1 MKRTRGSGS
10 AVSLYLPADVKYLHD
25 LAVQDPNLTASE
37 IYANALRSI
46 LGEKEA
52 KHPLELMQE
61 SQELE
66 ISNLNEMLEQATK
79 RLEATQSR
87 LPKEIAKA
95 TWMRHNL
102 GKEHLEAMEHL
113 RILLFFNANV
123 PNSSGLKI
131 PSTPSACLDLYKEYI
146 SRYESTKR
154 GPDQTKEFT
163 LLADRHPSIL
173 KQPYVKCINA
183 ENLEIECCIK
193 IPGQDGRYEYI
204 ESDRGTELGDD
215 LIYRCASCW
224 SSRKLEHKGKDRK
237 GKKIA
242 KLLPYWKTEIL
253 TDEEMN
259 LIGKRNELLPDAGL
273 LQHQK
278 NSVLEAEIARLTEIA
293 TDSFD
298 IEHTDKASR
307 IEELNNSAK
316 GKFEY
321 DSKNNE
327 RIPQWKG
334 HKNWMGAVAY
344 GNNVRRMQNQYPEH
358 YEEFMNFK
366 KELGELNKFK
376 IHFINTR
383 KKELVLESQNYIVK
397 LDDHQIAEARNN
409 KIENSGIRNKQRLV
423 D

>member
-46 LGEKEA
+46 LGDKEA

-66 ISNLNEMLEQATK
+66 ISNLNELLEQATK
-79 RLEATQSR
+79 RLEATNSR

-102 GKEHLEAMEHL
+102 GKEHLESMEHL
-113 RILLFFNANV
+113 RILLFFNANI
-123 PNSSGLKI
+123 PNHNGIKI
-131 PSTPSACLDLYKEYI
+131 PSTPRACLDLYKEYI
-146 SRYESTKR
+146 SRYEATKR
-154 GPDQTKEFT
+154 GPDQTTEFT
-163 LLADRHPSIL
+163 LLTDRHPQHL
-173 KQPYVKCINA
+173 KQPHVKCINSD
-183 ENLEIECCIK
+183 NLEIECCIK
-193 IPGQDGRYEYI
+193 IPGKDGRYDYI
-204 ESDRGTELGDD
+204 ESNRGTELGDD
-215 LIYRCASCW
+215 LVYRCASCW
-224 SSRKLEHKGKDRK
+224 SARKLEHKGVDRK

-259 LIGKRNELLPDAGL
+259 LIGKRNQLLPDAGL

-278 NSVLEAEIARLTEIA
+278 NSILDAEIDKLNKIA
-293 TDSFD
+293 IDAFD
-298 IEHTDKASR
+298 VEHTDKASR
-307 IEELNNSAK
+307 IEELENSAK
-316 GKFEY
+316 SGFEY
-321 DSKNNE
+321 DPKTNE

-334 HKNWMGAVAY
+334 HKNWMSSVAY
-344 GNNVRRMQNQYPEH
+344 GNNLRRMQNQYPER

-376 IHFINTR
+376 NEFINSR
-383 KKELVLESQNYIVK
+383 KKDLVLQSQNYIIR
-397 LDDHQIAEARNN
+397 LDDQVVVDSRNN
-409 KIENSGIRNKQRLV
+409 DKKEQMIL